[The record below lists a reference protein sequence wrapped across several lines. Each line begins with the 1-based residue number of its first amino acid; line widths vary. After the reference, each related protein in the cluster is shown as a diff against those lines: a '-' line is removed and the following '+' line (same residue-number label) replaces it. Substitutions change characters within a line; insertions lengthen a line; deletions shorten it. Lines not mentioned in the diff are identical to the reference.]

1 VPDKLNCW
9 EHMKCGE
16 KSCPA
21 FGRKDIYC
29 WATSGNKHCLN
40 GMESSSAFK
49 KCLSCEIFKRQT
61 QTDTE
66 NGFMGL
72 INQLYSEL
80 EKSEAQNLLFR
91 KISSLVQSTIEIDK
105 TLHVILTCVTA
116 GYGLQFNRAML
127 LMVDESEI
135 FLEDRMMVSPASK
148 EEAYRVW
155 QEIANLDVSSANL
168 PELINIYESG
178 FKASGKK
185 YKPGKIMLPLSE
197 KNVFSICMKERRAVV
212 CDYKYRD
219 LIPKTFLNFWKAEYF
234 AVAPIFSGA
243 SVRGVIVADNFANN
257 KEITIEYLNLLS
269 GFAFQSGLAIENAL
283 LYRNL
288 EIRAKELE
296 ETNERLKEAREILMR
311 TEKLAVIGEMAAT
324 VAHEM
329 RTPLISVGGFAKMVM
344 DKVKNHPENQRHM
357 EIIINEVK
365 RLERIIHDVLDFVRP
380 FELTLAPINV
390 RKVVEE
396 AVVLVETGRKTKNI
410 VKVDI
415 SETLK
420 PIIAD
425 GERIKQVLINL
436 MENALDA
443 AEITPIMVTAGIE
456 NNSFVL
462 EVKDE
467 GARIELE
474 NLDRII
480 RPFFTTKK
488 GGMGLGLPIAEKI
501 VKEHKGK
508 LMIIPNSTGVVVKII
523 LPFQNMG

>member
-1 VPDKLNCW
+1 
-9 EHMKCGE
+9 M
-16 KSCPA
+16 
-21 FGRKDIYC
+21 
-29 WATSGNKHCLN
+29 
-40 GMESSSAFK
+40 
-49 KCLSCEIFKRQT
+49 
-61 QTDTE
+61 
-66 NGFMGL
+66 
-72 INQLYSEL
+72 
-80 EKSEAQNLLFR
+80 
-91 KISSLVQSTIEIDK
+91 
-105 TLHVILTCVTA
+105 
-116 GYGLQFNRAML
+116 
-127 LMVDESEI
+127 
-135 FLEDRMMVSPASK
+135 
-148 EEAYRVW
+148 
-155 QEIANLDVSSANL
+155 
-168 PELINIYESG
+168 
-178 FKASGKK
+178 
-185 YKPGKIMLPLSE
+185 
-197 KNVFSICMKERRAVV
+197 
-212 CDYKYRD
+212 
-219 LIPKTFLNFWKAEYF
+219 
-234 AVAPIFSGA
+234 
-243 SVRGVIVADNFANN
+243 
-257 KEITIEYLNLLS
+257 
-269 GFAFQSGLAIENAL
+269 
-283 LYRNL
+283 
-288 EIRAKELE
+288 
-296 ETNERLKEAREILMR
+296 
-311 TEKLAVIGEMAAT
+311 
-324 VAHEM
+324 
-329 RTPLISVGGFAKMVM
+329 
-344 DKVKNHPENQRHM
+344 
-357 EIIINEVK
+357 
-365 RLERIIHDVLDFVRP
+365 LDFVRP